1 MGKRMNIPPY
11 RWEFEG
17 TGPRSALDAREL
29 AQITAP
35 LLSLG
40 WQAWLPQILSEQ
52 HPALR
57 GATESLAA
65 RVARGLLGP
74 VHGTRLIAARIV
86 FEQDE
91 ECICSRDST
100 KEVMIEPKIGWQFL
114 WDGVDRNLRRRLER
128 ALRPVLQNAV
138 EQQEVVRSALLLMAS
153 ETCPALAERL
163 SQQACAHAKSFEGLV
178 DPSGDFQVCA
188 AHLRVERQAVHKM
201 MDSILR
207 EENRGMRLAMLQAGV
222 AAA

>member
-1 MGKRMNIPPY
+1 MGTSMKIPPY

-17 TGPRSALDAREL
+17 TGPGSALDAREL

-35 LLSLG
+35 FLSLG
-40 WQAWLPQILSEQ
+40 TQAWLPQILSEQ

-74 VHGTRLIAARIV
+74 THGVRLIAARIV
-86 FEQDE
+86 FEQDA

-100 KEVMIEPKIGWQFL
+100 SEVTIEPKIGWRFL
-114 WDGVDRNLRRRLER
+114 WDGIEISLRRRLER

-138 EQQEVVRSALLLMAS
+138 EQQGEVRSALLLMAS

-163 SQQACAHAKSFEGLV
+163 SQQAHMHARSFEGLV
-178 DPSGDFQVCA
+178 DPSGDFEVCA
-188 AHLRVERQAVHKM
+188 AHLQVERQAVHEM
-201 MDSILR
+201 MDAILR
-207 EENRGMRLAMLQAGV
+207 EENRGMRLAMLPAV
-222 AAA
+222 PAAA